1 MSVTRKHNDHI
12 GKVLEQL
19 QHREIQIGFFETAV
33 YPDGT
38 PVAYVAAIQEFGSGP
53 IPPRPFL
60 RPAAADNKDKWGK
73 LAASGIKAALREAIQ
88 LDDAL
93 EQVGF
98 VGAGDVQNAIK
109 AVTSPEL
116 SPVTLEI
123 RALKKQ
129 GVKIS
134 KKVVGIAAQ
143 DYALDG
149 LSSAAAAVSAKPLV
163 DTGYMLQSVTSKVET
178 V

>member
-1 MSVTRKHNDHI
+1 MSVTRTHNDHI
-12 GKVLEQL
+12 AKVLEQL
-19 QHREIQIGFFETAV
+19 QRREIQIGFFETAV

-93 EQVGF
+93 GQVGF
-98 VGAGDVQNAIK
+98 VAAGGVQNAIK
-109 AVTSPEL
+109 AVQSPGL
-116 SPVTLEI
+116 ADSTI
-123 RALKKQ
+123 RNRRMRTTKNKNRS
-129 GVKIS
+129 I
-134 KKVVGIAAQ
+134 
-143 DYALDG
+143 
-149 LSSAAAAVSAKPLV
+149 KPLV
-163 DTGYMLQSVTSKVET
+163 DTGQMLQSVTSKVET

>member
-12 GKVLEQL
+12 ARVLDQL

-33 YPDGT
+33 YPQT
-38 PVAYVAAIQEFGSGP
+38 NVPVAYVAAIQEFGSGP

-73 LAASGIKAALREAIQ
+73 LISSGVRAALREAIQ

-93 EQVGF
+93 GQAGEVG
-98 VGAGDVQNAIK
+98 VGDVKNAIE
-109 AVTSPEL
+109 AVQSPEL
-116 SPVTLEI
+116 KDPTIYNRRNRKNKNKNQSV
-123 RALKKQ
+123 
-129 GVKIS
+129 
-134 KKVVGIAAQ
+134 
-143 DYALDG
+143 
-149 LSSAAAAVSAKPLV
+149 KPLV
-163 DTGYMLQSVTSKVET
+163 DTGYMRDSVNYAVEE

>member
-1 MSVTRKHNDHI
+1 MSVTRTHNDHI
-12 GKVLEQL
+12 AKVLEQL

-60 RPAAADNKDKWGK
+60 RPAAADNQDKWGN

-88 LDDAL
+88 LDYAL
-93 EQVGF
+93 GQVGF

-109 AVTSPEL
+109 AVQSPGL
-116 SPVTLEI
+116 ADSTI
-123 RALKKQ
+123 RNRRTRTNKNKNQ
-129 GVKIS
+129 SV
-134 KKVVGIAAQ
+134 
-143 DYALDG
+143 
-149 LSSAAAAVSAKPLV
+149 KPLV
-163 DTGYMLQSVTSKVET
+163 DTGQMLQSVTSKVET
-178 V
+178 L

>member
-1 MSVTRKHNDHI
+1 MSVTRTHNDHI
-12 GKVLEQL
+12 AKVLDQL

-33 YPDGT
+33 YPQT
-38 PVAYVAAIQEFGSGP
+38 NVPVAYVAAIQEFGSGP

-73 LAASGIKAALREAIQ
+73 LVASGIKAALREAIQ

-93 EQVGF
+93 GQIGF

-109 AVTSPEL
+109 AVSSPGL
-116 SPVTLEI
+116 ADSTI
-123 RALKKQ
+123 RNRRMRTTRNKNQ
-129 GVKIS
+129 SV
-134 KKVVGIAAQ
+134 
-143 DYALDG
+143 
-149 LSSAAAAVSAKPLV
+149 KPLV
-163 DTGYMLQSVTSKVET
+163 DTGQMLQSVTSKVET

>member
-1 MSVTRKHNDHI
+1 MSVTRNHNDHI
-12 GKVLEQL
+12 AKVLEQL

-73 LAASGIKAALREAIQ
+73 LVASGVKAALREAIE
-88 LDDAL
+88 LDSAL
-93 EQVGF
+93 AQVGML
-98 VGAGDVQNAIK
+98 GASDVQNAI
-109 AVTSPEL
+109 
-116 SPVTLEI
+116 
-123 RALKKQ
+123 R
-129 GVKIS
+129 
-134 KKVVGIAAQ
+134 
-143 DYALDG
+143 
-149 LSSAAAAVSAKPLV
+149 AVSSPGLAESTIRNRRTRTTRNKNQSTKPLV
-163 DTGYMLQSVTSKVET
+163 DTGQMLQSVTSKVET